1 MSHYDSDYDNDKAI
15 QFNYNLELRKNLKH
29 NIYMNIAC
37 EIANLGTCKRLK
49 VGAVLLRKDGSVA
62 SMGYN
67 GAPSGMDHCTD
78 ETCNSENRCIH
89 TLHAEENAL
98 RFSTGE
104 INTAYLTHEPCLNC
118 TRNMALRGVK
128 FIFFKNP
135 YNSMPQREKD
145 ERNAICEHFGI
156 RISCLV

>member
-1 MSHYDSDYDNDKAI
+1 MMDMLLMVLGEISVMNRFD
-15 QFNYNLELRKNLKH
+15 LKNETF
-29 NIYMNIAC
+29 MNIAH

-98 RFSTGE
+98 RFSTGD
-104 INTAYLTHEPCLNC
+104 IYRAYLTHEPCLNC
-118 TRNMALRGVK
+118 TRDMALRGVK
-128 FIFFKNP
+128 WICSKNP

-145 ERNAICEHFGI
+145 ERSKICKHFGI
-156 RISCLV
+156 RIVCLE

>member
-89 TLHAEENAL
+89 TFMPKKMHSDFRPEKLILHTS
-98 RFSTGE
+98 RTS
-104 INTAYLTHEPCLNC
+104 H
-118 TRNMALRGVK
+118 V
-128 FIFFKNP
+128 
-135 YNSMPQREKD
+135 
-145 ERNAICEHFGI
+145 
-156 RISCLV
+156 